1 MFRLGLTGSI
11 ATGKSTALQAFADL
25 GIPVFSSDDVVHEL
39 YKAEAVGPV
48 EAVFPGV
55 TTDGTIDRAKLSTI
69 LIAHPERLK
78 SLEAIVH
85 PLVRARINRFLEASA
100 ASGAKLAVVDI
111 PLLYER
117 GVDWGLD
124 GVAVTVVD
132 EAEQRRRALAR
143 PGMTVEKLDAIL
155 ARQMPQAEKRA
166 RADYILDTGTSIDS
180 TRADVA
186 ALVGKLVGNPSE
198 SAKPE

>member
-1 MFRLGLTGSI
+1 MFKLGLTGSI
-11 ATGKSTALQAFADL
+11 ATGKSTALKAFSDL
-25 GIPVFSSDDVVHEL
+25 GVPVFSSDDVVHEL
-39 YKAEAVGPV
+39 YRAEAVAPV
-48 EAVFPGV
+48 KAVFPGV
-55 TTDGTIDRAKLSTI
+55 TTDGVIDRQKLSHI
-69 LIAHPERLK
+69 LIQHPERLK

-85 PLVRARINRFLEASA
+85 PLVRARINRFLAETAET
-100 ASGAKLAVVDI
+100 GAKLAVVDI

-124 GVAVTVVD
+124 AVAVTVVD

-186 ALVGKLVGNPSE
+186 ALVGKLTGSPRS
-198 SAKPE
+198 

>member
-1 MFRLGLTGSI
+1 MFKLGLTGSI
-11 ATGKSTALQAFADL
+11 ATGKSTTLRAFADL
-25 GIPVFSSDDVVHEL
+25 GVPVFSSDDAVHEL
-39 YKAEAVGPV
+39 YRGEAVAPV

-55 TTDGTIDRAKLSTI
+55 TTDGAVDRTRLSAV
-69 LIAHPERLK
+69 LVAHPERLR

-85 PLVRARINRFLEASA
+85 PLVRARIAKFLADAA

-124 GVAVTVVD
+124 AVALTVVN

-155 ARQMPQAEKRA
+155 ARQLPQAEKRA
-166 RADYILDTGTSIDS
+166 RAEYVLDTGASIDS
-180 TRADVA
+180 TRAQVAELVA
-186 ALVGKLVGNPSE
+186 ALAGKPTE
-198 SAKPE
+198 SPKAV

>member
-1 MFRLGLTGSI
+1 MFKLGLTGSI
-11 ATGKSTALQAFADL
+11 ATGKSTALKAFADL

-39 YKAEAVGPV
+39 YRDEAVRPI

-55 TTDGTIDRAKLSTI
+55 TTDGAIDRQKLSQI
-69 LIAHPERLK
+69 LIDHPERLRE
-78 SLEAIVH
+78 LEAIVH
-85 PLVRARINRFLEASA
+85 PLVRARINRFLAEAA
-100 ASGAKLAVVDI
+100 ASGARLAVVDI

-124 GVAVTVVD
+124 AVAVTVVD

-166 RADYILDTGTSIDS
+166 RADYILDTSRSIDS

-186 ALVGKLVGNPSE
+186 ALVAKLLDRPLESQNP
-198 SAKPE
+198 

>member
-1 MFRLGLTGSI
+1 MFKLGLTGSI
-11 ATGKSTALQAFADL
+11 ATGKSTALKGFADL
-25 GIPVFSSDDVVHEL
+25 GIPVFSSDDAVHAL
-39 YKAEAVGPV
+39 YKAEAVRPV

-55 TTDGTIDRAKLSTI
+55 TTDGIIDRQKLSAI
-69 LIAHPERLK
+69 LVAHPERLK

-85 PLVRARINRFLEASA
+85 PLVRARINRFLEEAA

-111 PLLYER
+111 PLLFER

-124 GVAVTVVD
+124 AVAVTVVD

-166 RADYILDTGTSIDS
+166 RADYILDTARGIDS
-180 TRADVA
+180 MRADVA
-186 ALVGKLVGNPSE
+186 AIVGKLTGSQN
-198 SAKPE
+198 AR

>member
-1 MFRLGLTGSI
+1 MFKLGLTGSI
-11 ATGKSTALQAFADL
+11 ATGKSTALKAFADL
-25 GIPVFSSDDVVHEL
+25 GIPVFSSDDAVHAL
-39 YKAEAVGPV
+39 YKAEAVRPV

-55 TTDGTIDRAKLSTI
+55 ATDGIIDRQKLSAI
-69 LIAHPERLK
+69 LVAHPERLK

-85 PLVRARINRFLEASA
+85 PLVRARINRFLEEAA

-111 PLLYER
+111 PLLFER

-124 GVAVTVVD
+124 AVAVTFVD

-155 ARQMPQAEKRA
+155 ARQMPQAEKRT
-166 RADYILDTGTSIDS
+166 RADYILDTAHGIDS
-180 TRADVA
+180 MRADVA
-186 ALVGKLVGNPSE
+186 AIVGKLTGSQN
-198 SAKPE
+198 AR

>member
-11 ATGKSTALQAFADL
+11 ATGKSTTLRAFADL
-25 GIPVFSSDDVVHEL
+25 GIPVFSSDDAVHDL
-39 YKAEAVGPV
+39 YRAEAVPPV

-55 TTDGTIDRAKLSTI
+55 TTDGAIDRGKLSAI
-69 LIAHPERLK
+69 LVAHPERLK

-85 PLVRARINRFLEASA
+85 PLVRARIEKFLAAAE

-111 PLLYER
+111 PLLFER
-117 GVDWGLD
+117 GIDWGFD
-124 GVAVTVVD
+124 AVAVTVCD

-180 TRADVA
+180 TRRDVA
-186 ALVGKLVGNPSE
+186 ALVGKLLRS
-198 SAKPE
+198 PEA

>member
-1 MFRLGLTGSI
+1 MFKLGLTGSI
-11 ATGKSTALQAFADL
+11 ATGKSTALKAFADL
-25 GIPVFSSDDVVHEL
+25 GIPVFSSDDAVHAL

-55 TTDGTIDRAKLSTI
+55 TTDGIIDRQKLSAI
-69 LIAHPERLK
+69 LVAHPERLK

-85 PLVRARINRFLEASA
+85 PLVRARINRFLEEAA

-111 PLLYER
+111 PLLFER

-124 GVAVTVVD
+124 AVAVTVVD

-166 RADYILDTGTSIDS
+166 RADYILDTAHGIDS
-180 TRADVA
+180 MLADVA
-186 ALVGKLVGNPSE
+186 AIVGKLTGSQN
-198 SAKPE
+198 AR